1 MGLLYAIFSI
11 FITLIFP
18 KQITDVICYGR
29 HHDRENIKSKKYI
42 VLYMFFGHYFLVCFV
57 L

>member
-11 FITLIFP
+11 FITLFFP

-29 HHDRENIKSKKYI
+29 HHDRENIKSKKIYCLI
-42 VLYMFFGHYFLVCFV
+42 YVFGHSFLVCFV